1 MPPKQ
6 EPPDKPL
13 EQVVAEV
20 GLYPIEA
27 YEFVQRGLAYTV
39 QKLHAKKKDDPEA
52 SKHVSGQQ
60 LSQGLKEFALSQW
73 GLLARTVLAR
83 WNIHRTDDFGRIVF
97 AMVENGWMSKT
108 EHDTLDDFKG
118 VFDFASG
125 FDDSY
130 RIECKA

>member
-1 MPPKQ
+1 MPPKHDR
-6 EPPDKPL
+6 PDKTL
-13 EQVVAEV
+13 EQIVAEV

-39 QKLHAKKKDDPEA
+39 QKLHARKKDDPKA

-60 LSQGLKEFALSQW
+60 LSEGLKEFALLQW

-97 AMVENGWMSKT
+97 SMVENGWMSKT
-108 EHDTLDDFKG
+108 DQDNIEDFRA
-118 VFDFASG
+118 VFDFASA
-125 FDDSY
+125 FDEGY